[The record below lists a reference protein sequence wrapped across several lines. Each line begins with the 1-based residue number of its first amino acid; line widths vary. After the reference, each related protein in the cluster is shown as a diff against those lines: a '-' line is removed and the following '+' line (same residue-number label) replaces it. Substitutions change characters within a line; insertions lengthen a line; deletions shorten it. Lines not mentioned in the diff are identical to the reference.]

1 MTQQNLALVVKQQLS
16 RIQQLESEV
25 LALKQ
30 ELKKFTGE
38 STSLSTSIATEFVAN
53 KTLKKAIEQIN
64 NHKWVEAAT
73 IIADQY
79 GKDFMVKDSPN
90 FDILKKAMYEF
101 YEMPQAPYRFDKSTE
116 ANADRERRKAVKAT
130 VYTYI
135 DRMGKYYLK

>member
-1 MTQQNLALVVKQQLS
+1 MNQQNLNLVVKQQIL

-25 LALKQ
+25 HALKQ
-30 ELKKFTGE
+30 DLKKYS
-38 STSLSTSIATEFVAN
+38 STISAKTTSTAVEFVAN
-53 KTLKKAIEQIN
+53 KTLRRAIEQIN
-64 NHKWVEAAT
+64 NHKWVEAAS

-79 GKDFMVKDSPN
+79 GGDFMVKDSPN

-101 YEMPQAPYRFDKSTE
+101 YEMPEAPNRFDKSSE
-116 ANADRERRKAVKAT
+116 ANTKRERRKAVKAT